1 MDEQKKVSIEGLP
14 TGSAGLDS
22 VLNGGLPEYSLN
34 LIAGPPGS
42 GKTTLAHQIMFAN
55 ASRERPA
62 LYFTVVGE
70 PPVKMLRYQQ
80 QFSFFDSDKV
90 ADGTIRFVNLT
101 HLALANDL
109 NGVLETMTREI
120 QTVSPSVVVVDSF
133 RTVMPSQAADGGATQ
148 WQGFVRSLAV
158 HLTTAQATTFL
169 VGEYGELEDQ
179 YNPVLTVADG
189 ILWLFQSVQGNSMVR
204 KIQIM
209 KMRGRATMSGLHT
222 LRIAADGIEVFPRL
236 HRPFQRR
243 PRLVVDHRRLSV
255 GVPGVDDMLGGGI
268 PEGDSVLVAGPAGSG
283 KTLLST
289 SFINEG
295 IRQGEPGVIVVFE
308 EHPDAYL
315 DRAKRIGFNLDEWI
329 HQNQLRVIY
338 LRPLDLSVDETL
350 EAIRQSVD
358 EVAAQRVVID
368 SLSGFELAL
377 APTFRDDFRESM
389 YRLVGSLTGVGV
401 TVLLT
406 VEASES
412 LNELRLSP
420 DVISFLTDDIVLQRY
435 VEMDGQLKRVMT
447 IVKMRRSAH
456 SKEIKSYEITSDGLI
471 LGQTL
476 KGYVGLITGI
486 PTPLE
491 KMRRPG
497 SSSC

>member
-1 MDEQKKVSIEGLP
+1 MNQRNRVSIEGLP

-34 LIAGPPGS
+34 LIAGAPGT

-80 QFSFFDSDKV
+80 QFSFFDPDKV
-90 ADGTIRFVNLT
+90 ANGTIRFVNLT
-101 HLALANDL
+101 HLALANALD
-109 NGVLETMTREI
+109 GVLETVIRETE
-120 QTVSPSVVVVDSF
+120 TVRPSVVVVDSF
-133 RTVMPSQAADGGATQ
+133 RTVMPSLTVDGGATE
-148 WQGFVRSLAV
+148 WQRFVRSLAV

-169 VGEYGELEDQ
+169 VGEYGEQEDQ
-179 YNPVLTVADG
+179 YNPVFTVADG

-222 LRIAADGIEVFPRL
+222 LQIGSAGIVVFPRL
-236 HRPFQRR
+236 PRPFQHKRR
-243 PRLVVDHRRLSV
+243 LEVDHRRLST
-255 GVPGVDDMLGGGI
+255 GVPGVDELLGGGI
-268 PEGDSVLVAGPAGSG
+268 PEGDSVLLAGPAGSG

-295 IRQGEPGVIVVFE
+295 VRRGEPGVVVVFE
-308 EHPDAYL
+308 EHPNAYL
-315 DRAKRIGFNLDEWI
+315 DRAKRLGFDMEEMI
-329 HQNQLRVIY
+329 RQNQLRVIY
-338 LRPLDLSVDETL
+338 LRPLDLSVDETV
-350 EAIRQSVD
+350 EAIHQSVD
-358 EVAAQRVVID
+358 AVAAQRVVID

-377 APTFRDDFRESM
+377 APTFREDFRESM

-401 TVLLT
+401 TVMMT
-406 VEASES
+406 VEVSES

-435 VEMDGQLKRVMT
+435 AEIDSQLRRMMT
-447 IVKMRRSAH
+447 VVKMRRSAH
-456 SKEIKSYEITSDGLI
+456 SKDIRSYEITAAGLVV
-471 LGQTL
+471 GETL
-476 KGYVGLITGI
+476 KGYQGLISGV

-491 KMRRPG
+491 KRRD
-497 SSSC
+497 